1 MTTEALDLLGREYV
15 SRILPYVNVTRFTV
29 VSWKARGKIPEAHR
43 AAVVRA
49 VEAHTRHLLDSLSEL
64 RGEPIKTVLAR
75 LASEEVT
82 P

>member
-43 AAVVRA
+43 AAVARA
-49 VEAHTRHLLDSLSEL
+49 VEAHTRRLLDILVEM
-64 RGEPIKTVLAR
+64 RGEPLEAVLDR
-75 LASEEVT
+75 LASEELT